1 MSILIW
7 AMVGI
12 AVWHFAVLVPDRF
25 WGGIIG
31 AFLAA
36 LVGALRIRVRAAD
49 SWRPARQS
57 ARIERGAV
65 AAARLT
71 SRPRRLVPV
80 RGSERASSPRDSLK
94 AVQRRLDR
102 DVRLRRARLVRSVV
116 TAEEIWGEIPPRD
129 LGRRPPQRLLEK
141 PRRRPLRR
149 RVCGAGS
156 GRGQPVMSLPRSTGR
171 KRVGST
177 GAPAAAAIDSAT
189 ASACWQARPPCL
201 IGKVVASPT
210 A

>member
-36 LVGALRIRVRAAD
+36 LLGASRIRVRAAD
-49 SWRPARQS
+49 SRHPARQS
-57 ARIERGAV
+57 AGVERGAV
-65 AAARLT
+65 AAAGLA

-80 RGSERASSPRDSLK
+80 RGPKGAHRRRGSLK

-102 DVRLRRARLVRSVV
+102 HVRLRPGCGVAVEFVA
-116 TAEEIWGEIPPRD
+116 AEQIWGEIPPRD
-129 LGRRPPQRLLEK
+129 LARRPPERLFRTS
-141 PRRRPLRR
+141 PASCSPASLRR
-149 RVCGAGS
+149 GS
-156 GRGQPVMSLPRSTGR
+156 GRGRRSSACHGARAESGWAPLGRRQPQRSTRRPRQPAGR
-171 KRVGST
+171 RGR
-177 GAPAAAAIDSAT
+177 PA
-189 ASACWQARPPCL
+189 
-201 IGKVVASPT
+201 
-210 A
+210 